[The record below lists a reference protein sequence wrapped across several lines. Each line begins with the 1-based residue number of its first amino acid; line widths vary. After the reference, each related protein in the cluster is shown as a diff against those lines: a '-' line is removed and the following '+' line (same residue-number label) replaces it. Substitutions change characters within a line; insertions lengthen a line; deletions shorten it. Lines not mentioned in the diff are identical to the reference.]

1 MVQKEKIAAALAP
14 IIEAS
19 GNFLED
25 LTITSAGKHRI
36 LTVVV
41 DSEKHLTLDEVTAV
55 TKSLSEV
62 VENLSEIGDLPFTL
76 EVTSP
81 GVDRPLTLPRHW
93 RKNVGRLINI
103 TLNDESKVNGRIG
116 ESTDSDVQI
125 GESKINF
132 ADIKK
137 ATIEIEFK

>member
-1 MVQKEKIAAALAP
+1 
-14 IIEAS
+14 
-19 GNFLED
+19 
-25 LTITSAGKHRI
+25 
-36 LTVVV
+36 
-41 DSEKHLTLDEVTAV
+41 
-55 TKSLSEV
+55 
-62 VENLSEIGDLPFTL
+62 L

-93 RKNVGRLINI
+93 RKNLGRLINI

-125 GESKINF
+125 DESKINF

>member
-1 MVQKEKIAAALAP
+1 MAQKEKIVAALAP

-41 DSEKHLTLDEVTAV
+41 DGEKHLNLDEVTAI

-93 RKNVGRLINI
+93 RKNLGRLINI
-103 TLNDESKVNGRIG
+103 TLNDDSKVTGRIG
-116 ESTDSDVQI
+116 ESTESDVQI
-125 GESKINF
+125 DESKIKF

>member
-1 MVQKEKIAAALAP
+1 MAQKEKIAAALAP

-19 GNFLED
+19 GNFLEH

-125 GESKINF
+125 DESKINF

>member
-1 MVQKEKIAAALAP
+1 MTQREKIASALAP

-25 LTITSAGKHRI
+25 LIITSAGKHRI

-41 DSEKHLTLDEVTAV
+41 DGEKHLTLDQVTTI

-62 VENLSEIGDLPFTL
+62 LENLSEIGDLPFTL

-93 RKNVGRLINI
+93 RKNFGRLINL
-103 TLNDESKVNGRIG
+103 TFNDGTKLTGRIG
-116 ESTDSDVQI
+116 ESSESDVLI

>member
-1 MVQKEKIAAALAP
+1 MAQKEKIVAALAP

-41 DSEKHLTLDEVTAV
+41 DSEKHLNLDEVTAI
-55 TKSLSEV
+55 TKLLSEV

-93 RKNVGRLINI
+93 RKNLGRLINI
-103 TLNDESKVNGRIG
+103 TLNDDSKVTGRIG
-116 ESTDSDVQI
+116 ESTESDVQI
-125 GESKINF
+125 DESKIKF

>member
-1 MVQKEKIAAALAP
+1 MAQKEKIAAALAP

-93 RKNVGRLINI
+93 RKNLGRLINI

-125 GESKINF
+125 DESKINF

>member
-1 MVQKEKIAAALAP
+1 MVQKEKIAAVLAP

-25 LTITSAGKHRI
+25 ITITSAGKHRI

>member
-1 MVQKEKIAAALAP
+1 MAQKEKIAAALAP

-116 ESTDSDVQI
+116 ESTDSNVQI
-125 GESKINF
+125 DESKINF
-132 ADIKK
+132 ADIKR

>member
-1 MVQKEKIAAALAP
+1 MAQKEKIAAALAP

-125 GESKINF
+125 DESKINF

>member
-1 MVQKEKIAAALAP
+1 MAQKEKIVAALAP

-41 DSEKHLTLDEVTAV
+41 DGEKHLNLDEVTAI

-93 RKNVGRLINI
+93 RKNLGRLINI
-103 TLNDESKVNGRIG
+103 TLNDDSKVTGRIG
-116 ESTDSDVQI
+116 ESTELDVQI
-125 GESKINF
+125 DESKIKF

>member
-25 LTITSAGKHRI
+25 LSITTAGKHRI
-36 LTVVV
+36 LTVVI
-41 DSEKHLTLDEVTAV
+41 DSEKHLTLDEVTVV
-55 TKSLSEV
+55 TKSLSEI

-76 EVTSP
+76 VVTSP
-81 GVDRPLTLPRHW
+81 GVERPLTLPRHW
-93 RKNVGRLINI
+93 KKNLGRLINI
-103 TLNDESKVNGRIG
+103 VLNDGTLINGRIG
-116 ESTDSDVQI
+116 ESTQSEVTVAQK
-125 GESKINF
+125 KINF

>member
-1 MVQKEKIAAALAP
+1 MTQKEQIAAAIAP
-14 IIEAS
+14 IIEAT

-25 LTITSAGKHRI
+25 VTITSAGKHRI

-41 DSEKHLTLDEVTAV
+41 DSEKHLTLDEVTSV
-55 TKSLSEV
+55 TKELSEV

-93 RKNVGRLINI
+93 RKNLGRLINI
-103 TLNDESKVNGRIG
+103 TLSDGSKVAGRIG
-116 ESTDSDVQI
+116 ESTESDVLI
-125 GESKINF
+125 DEAKVNF
-132 ADIKK
+132 VDIKK